1 MSKSQQILEAKK
13 ENPHA
18 SASDIAAM
26 LGVKRALVYSALSY
40 HAKKSGKTAAK
51 RGRPRKFVTP
61 VIEMQTIKNDTPVE
75 GLMLDKIRAATIGV
89 QDMQIE
95 RMEDEIK
102 QLKAVIR
109 YLEGKVYGA
118 SV

>member
-1 MSKSQQILEAKK
+1 MSKSQQIIQAKK
-13 ENPHA
+13 ANPNATAAEIA
-18 SASDIAAM
+18 SM
-26 LGVKRALVYSALSY
+26 LGVNRTLVYSALSY
-40 HAKKSGKTAAK
+40 HAKKSGKVAK

-61 VIEMQTIKNDTPVE
+61 VIEVDINQPSPFEVTTRNVMSMQVE
-75 GLMLDKIRAATIGV
+75 SL
-89 QDMQIE
+89 
-95 RMEDEIK
+95 EDEVK

>member
-1 MSKSQQILEAKK
+1 MSIAKQIIEFKKSNPTATPTDISTALGVKRTTVYSTLYSQAKK
-13 ENPHA
+13 ENRVA
-18 SASDIAAM
+18 T
-26 LGVKRALVYSALSY
+26 R
-40 HAKKSGKTAAK
+40 

-61 VIEMQTIKNDTPVE
+61 VVEMQPTKVE
-75 GLMLDKIRAATIGV
+75 GVMLDKIRAATIGV

-95 RMEDEIK
+95 RMADEIT